1 MTRQP
6 PRATR
11 TYTLFPYTTLF
22 LSSSGEVA
30 GEHKATTVP
39 RRTSDSAILLCKGSA
54 LCRGADP
61 RGSEQPVKGA
71 PENDIGDA
79 GYGVRSIE
87 CRCAVGY
94 HVNALNRRQRYCR
107 NIDALTDGIECDAM
121 AVQ

>member
-1 MTRQP
+1 MFLFFVSSRRRHTSCALVTRVQTCALP
-6 PRATR
+6 I
-11 TYTLFPYTTLF
+11 
-22 LSSSGEVA
+22 
-30 GEHKATTVP
+30 
-39 RRTSDSAILLCKGSA
+39 AILLCKGSA

-94 HVNALNRRQRYCR
+94 HINALNRRQRYCR